1 MALKQGVPRLLNF
14 PVPLEVLSHPG
25 PGLSFEHQA
34 RGGRYT
40 NPWVCNGVA
49 LKVLRV
55 ACHRFPHKRMAR
67 SKGIC
72 DFVSEGVLLE

>member
-1 MALKQGVPRLLNF
+1 MALKQGLPRSLSF
-14 PVPLEVLSHPG
+14 PVPLEVLSPPG

-34 RGGRYT
+34 HGGRYT
-40 NPWVCNGVA
+40 NPWVCTGVS

-55 ACHRFPHKRMAR
+55 ACHRFPRKWVAR
-67 SKGIC
+67 SKGVC